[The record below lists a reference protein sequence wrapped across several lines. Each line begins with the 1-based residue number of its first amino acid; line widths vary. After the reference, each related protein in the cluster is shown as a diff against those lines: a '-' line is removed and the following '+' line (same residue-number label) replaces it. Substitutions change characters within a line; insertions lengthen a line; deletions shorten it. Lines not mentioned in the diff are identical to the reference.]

1 MSELVN
7 PHGSKNLKPLLVYG
21 IERRELLNKAKQLK
35 KIKMSSR
42 EISDLLMLGMGAY
55 TPLDGFMN
63 EEDWKNCCLN
73 MKLSNDLFWPIPITL
88 SSSSEEARNGRNFRR
103 RSQSL

>member
-42 EISDLLMLGMGAY
+42 EISDLLMY
-55 TPLDGFMN
+55 F
-63 EEDWKNCCLN
+63 
-73 MKLSNDLFWPIPITL
+73 
-88 SSSSEEARNGRNFRR
+88 
-103 RSQSL
+103 

>member
-35 KIKMSSR
+35 KNQNVVK
-42 EISDLLMLGMGAY
+42 
-55 TPLDGFMN
+55 
-63 EEDWKNCCLN
+63 
-73 MKLSNDLFWPIPITL
+73 
-88 SSSSEEARNGRNFRR
+88 RNF
-103 RSQSL
+103 